1 MSQPA
6 NSNSFNINNVLGQYA
21 TSAEIPLLSSIMN
34 DTNISRILYALDSL
48 EPDDFSIPE
57 ASAIFKALRE
67 VFIKTDKT
75 NNILEIVSYLQKN
88 DLLQQAGGIDYIG
101 DVYQSIPTPSLT
113 EDYVK
118 KIKSESN
125 KRKILLNINQIAL
138 SYLKGNYDN
147 LSELLSQLE
156 EIIHPEQGL
165 KLKHSKLGDINHKVK
180 LYCDLFPEGALSI
193 IAGSGSVGKTY
204 SAIGLCC
211 HFIMKYKKPVFM
223 WLSEDTDQVGFRIE
237 TILARQYDQTDS
249 SYIRKNLHF
258 IDEPPPLFFEHKFGT
273 YSPVKSVFLRFKQNI
288 IKHFDLIVLDPLVA
302 FFNGNENDNS
312 QADIFMKSFA
322 KLIIHTNKSIVFLH
336 HIAKMPISEEDKDNI
351 EILKA
356 AIRGAGSFVNSVRA
370 VHFLYKTKKINDN
383 QRSLVTVKS
392 NVGRE
397 GKQTTITMP
406 WKMETG
412 GVE

>member
-1 MSQPA
+1 M
-6 NSNSFNINNVLGQYA
+6 INAATNVLVKYQ
-21 TSAEIPLLSSIMN
+21 TLAEVPLLSSIMN
-34 DTNISRILYALDSL
+34 DTDINRIIYALDSL

-57 ASAIFKALRE
+57 AGVIFKALRE

-75 NNILEIVSYLQKN
+75 NNILEVISYLQEN
-88 DLLQQAGGIDYIG
+88 DLLQKAGGLDYVG
-101 DVYQSIPTPSLT
+101 NVYQSIPTPSLI

-118 KIKSESN
+118 KIKDESN
-125 KRKILLNINQIAL
+125 KRKILLNINQIEL
-138 SYLKGNYDN
+138 SYAQGKYKNAPKF
-147 LSELLSQLE
+147 LSQLE
-156 EIIHPEQGL
+156 EIIHPKQEL

-211 HFIMKYKKPVFM
+211 HFIMKYKKSVFM

-237 TILARQYDQTDS
+237 TILAMQYDQIDS
-249 SYIRKNLHF
+249 SYIRKNLYF
-258 IDEPPPLFFEHKFGT
+258 LDEPPPLFFEHKFGT

-336 HIAKMPISEEDKDNI
+336 HIAKMPMSEEDKENI

-370 VHFLYKTKKINDN
+370 VHFLYKTKKIDDN

-392 NVGRE
+392 NVGQE
-397 GKQTTITMP
+397 GKQTIITMP
-406 WKMETG
+406 WKNTLDMETNK
-412 GVE
+412 